1 MPLPLAAALAAGTS
15 ILNTGAQIFTN
26 SQNRKNALADW
37 ERQNAYNSPA
47 QQMQR
52 FKEAGLNPNL
62 IYKQTNEAAPV
73 RSTDYVA
80 PQIQEGALEILGK
93 SNNIQVQELNMESM
107 KLRNQ
112 NQELQNEL
120 LKAQLPDLK
129 QKPSIQNTVSQASY
143 DNLVEGTNLKR
154 QERSQRD
161 TINPLEAKKQQKQ
174 NDILDQQFIALS
186 QNNQFNKLSQPIQLE
201 IAKATKDNL
210 GKIGTGLETTNQ
222 LKAFEL
228 KMRESLDKLNIGSGL
243 AQDIIKILISKIF

>member
-1 MPLPLAAALAAGTS
+1 MPLSPDAWAQIGTT
-15 ILNTGAQIFTN
+15 LFNTGSQIYTN
-26 SQNRKNALADW
+26 QQNKRNAIELW
-37 ERQNAYNSPA
+37 NMQNAYNTPK

-62 IYKQTNEAAPV
+62 IYKQSNESAPI

-80 PQIQEGALEILGK
+80 PQLNEGLLDVLGK
-93 SNNIQVQELNMESM
+93 SNAIEVQDLNKESM

-112 NQELQNEL
+112 NQELQNDIL
-120 LKAQLPDLK
+120 RAQAEDLK
-129 QKPSIQNTVSQASY
+129 QKPAIQNTLSQASY

-161 TINPLEAKKQQKQ
+161 TTNPLEVIKMERQ
-174 NDILDQQFIALS
+174 NKILDEQFKGLS
-186 QNNQFNKLSQPIQLE
+186 QNNQFQKLSQPIQLQ
-201 IAKATKDNL
+201 IAKATKENL
-210 GKIGTGLETTNQ
+210 GKIGTGLDTTNQ

-228 KMRESLDKLNIGSGL
+228 KMRESLDQLNLGSGL

>member
-1 MPLPLAAALAAGTS
+1 MPLPLAAAIAAGTS
-15 ILNTGAQIFTN
+15 ILNTGAQLFTN
-26 SQNRKNALADW
+26 RQNRKNALADW
-37 ERQNAYNSPA
+37 ERQNAYNAPA

-73 RSTDYVA
+73 RSTDFVA

-112 NQELQNEL
+112 NQELQNDIL
-120 LKAQLPDLK
+120 RAQAEDLK
-129 QKPSIQNTVSQASY
+129 QKPGIQNTVAQASY

-161 TINPLEAKKQQKQ
+161 TTNPLEVIKMERQ
-174 NDILDQQFIALS
+174 NKILDEQFKGLS
-186 QNNQFNKLSQPIQLE
+186 QNNQFQKLSQPIQLQ
-201 IAKATKDNL
+201 IAKATKENL
-210 GKIGTGLETTNQ
+210 GKIGTGLDTTNQ

-228 KMRESLDKLNIGSGL
+228 KMRESLDKLNIGTGL

>member
-1 MPLPLAAALAAGTS
+1 MPLSPDAWAQIGTT
-15 ILNTGAQIFTN
+15 LFNTGSQIYTN
-26 SQNRKNALADW
+26 QQNKRNAIELW
-37 ERQNAYNSPA
+37 NMQNAYNTPK

-52 FKEAGLNPNL
+52 FAEAGLNPNL
-62 IYKQTNEAAPV
+62 IYKQSNEAAPI

-80 PQIQEGALEILGK
+80 PQLNEGLLDVLGK
-93 SNNIQVQELNMESM
+93 SNAIEVQNLNKESM

-112 NQELQNEL
+112 NQELQNDILRSQAE
-120 LKAQLPDLK
+120 DLK
-129 QKPSIQNTVSQASY
+129 QKPFFQNQQATASY

-161 TINPLEAKKQQKQ
+161 TTNPLEVIKMERQ
-174 NDILDQQFIALS
+174 NKILDEQFKGLS
-186 QNNQFNKLSQPIQLE
+186 QNNQFQKLSQPIQLE
-201 IAKATKDNL
+201 IAKATKENL
-210 GKIGTGLETTNQ
+210 GKIGTGLDTTNQ

>member
-1 MPLPLAAALAAGTS
+1 MPLPLAAAIAAGTS
-15 ILNTGAQIFTN
+15 ILNTGAQLFTN
-26 SQNRKNALADW
+26 RQNRRNALADW
-37 ERQNAYNSPA
+37 ERQNAYNAPK

-73 RSTDYVA
+73 RSTDFVS

-112 NQELQNEL
+112 NQELQNDIL
-120 LKAQLPDLK
+120 RAQAEDLK
-129 QKPSIQNTVSQASY
+129 QKPGIQNTVSQASY

-161 TINPLEAKKQQKQ
+161 TTNPLEVIKMERQ
-174 NDILDQQFIALS
+174 NKILDEQFKGLS
-186 QNNQFNKLSQPIQLE
+186 QNNQFQKLSQPIQLE
-201 IAKATKDNL
+201 IAKATKENL
-210 GKIGTGLETTNQ
+210 GKIGTGLDTTNQ

-228 KMRESLDKLNIGSGL
+228 KMRQSLEKLNIGSGL

>member
-1 MPLPLAAALAAGTS
+1 MPLSPDAWAQIGTT
-15 ILNTGAQIFTN
+15 LFNTGSQIYTN
-26 SQNRKNALADW
+26 QQNKRNSIELWKM
-37 ERQNAYNSPA
+37 QNAYNTPV
-47 QQMQR
+47 QQMER

-62 IYKQTNEAAPV
+62 IYKQSNEAAPI

-80 PQIQEGALEILGK
+80 PQLNEGLLDVLGK
-93 SNNIQVQELNMESM
+93 SNAIEVQNLNKESM

-112 NQELQNEL
+112 NQELQNDILRVQAE
-120 LKAQLPDLK
+120 DLK
-129 QKPSIQNTVSQASY
+129 QKPFFQNQQVIASY

-161 TINPLEAKKQQKQ
+161 TTNPLEVIKMERQ
-174 NDILDQQFIALS
+174 NKILDEQFKGLS
-186 QNNQFNKLSQPIQLE
+186 QNNQFQKLSQPIQLQ
-201 IAKATKDNL
+201 IAKATQENL
-210 GKIGTGLETTNQ
+210 GKIGTGLDTTNQ

>member
-1 MPLPLAAALAAGTS
+1 MPLSPDAWAQIGTT
-15 ILNTGAQIFTN
+15 LFNTGSQIYTN
-26 SQNRKNALADW
+26 QQNKRNAIELW
-37 ERQNAYNSPA
+37 NMQNAYNTPK

-62 IYKQTNEAAPV
+62 IYKQSNESAPI

-80 PQIQEGALEILGK
+80 PQLNEGLLDVLGK
-93 SNNIQVQELNMESM
+93 SNAIEVQDLNKESM

-112 NQELQNEL
+112 NQELQNDIL
-120 LKAQLPDLK
+120 RAQAEDLK
-129 QKPSIQNTVSQASY
+129 QKPAIQNTLSQASY

-161 TINPLEAKKQQKQ
+161 TTNPLEVIKMERQ
-174 NDILDQQFIALS
+174 NKILDEQFKGLS
-186 QNNQFNKLSQPIQLE
+186 QNNQFQKLSQPIQLQ
-201 IAKATKDNL
+201 IAKATKENL
-210 GKIGTGLETTNQ
+210 GKIGTGLDTTNQ

-228 KMRESLDKLNIGSGL
+228 KMRESLDQLNIGSGL